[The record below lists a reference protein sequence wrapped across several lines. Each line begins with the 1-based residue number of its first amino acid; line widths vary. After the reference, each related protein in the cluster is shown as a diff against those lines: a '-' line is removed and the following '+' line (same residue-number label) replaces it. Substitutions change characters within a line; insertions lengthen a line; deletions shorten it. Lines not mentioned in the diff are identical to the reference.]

1 VGSAAAA
8 TREERGEGSKRER
21 LGRSCRFHVARPHW
35 IVPLTV
41 AMTLTVTVCDC
52 PDAPLM
58 VIVAVPAPFGV
69 TVKVEGLL
77 PELAGV
83 TVATLALLLDA
94 VKDPL

>member
-1 VGSAAAA
+1 
-8 TREERGEGSKRER
+8 
-21 LGRSCRFHVARPHW
+21 
-35 IVPLTV
+35 
-41 AMTLTVTVCDC
+41 MTLTVTVCDC